1 MNPETKLK
9 SVGSSLFRQQRTGA
23 DGQVV
28 QFNKGHYCL
37 DTDERLQA
45 FSDKL
50 ASGWEDEYREYRRL
64 WTELPINK
72 TIRQYPLL
80 LDIELAS
87 ACNLKCPMCYTITE
101 EFKKKVTKGL
111 IDWDLFKKII
121 DEVQGKVFAVRLSLR
136 GESTLHRH
144 FIDCIRYCK
153 DAGIKEIST
162 LTNGSKLHG
171 DYLKQVIE
179 AGIDWITISIDG
191 TGETYEKIRKPIT
204 FAQICENLR
213 QIREFKDRNN
223 LIKPVIKVQGI
234 WPAIRE
240 NPELYYNTFVDLAD
254 LVAFNPLI
262 DYLRNDTEIVYEDS
276 FSCPQL
282 YQRLVIG
289 SDGRVMMC
297 SNDEDSA
304 ATIGDVNT
312 QTIHEIWHGEKLD
325 QVRRTHSEPD
335 GFQQIDVCRK
345 CYYPRKVQVDETA
358 QVGEREILIENYI
371 NRPQQVGS

>member
-1 MNPETKLK
+1 MNSEQNKN
-9 SVGSSLFRQQRTGA
+9 SAGVSLFRQQLTGS

-50 ASGWEDEYREYRRL
+50 AFGWEEGYREYRRL
-64 WTELPINK
+64 WTELPLKK
-72 TIRQYPLL
+72 TIRDYPLL

-87 ACNLKCPMCYTITE
+87 VCNLKCPMCYTITE
-101 EFKKKVTKGL
+101 EFKQKVTKGL
-111 IDWDLFKKII
+111 IDWDLFRKII

-136 GESTLHRH
+136 GESTLHRK

-162 LTNGSKLHG
+162 LTNGSKLNG
-171 DYLKQVIE
+171 DYLKQVID

-191 TGETYEKIRKPIT
+191 TGETYENIRKPIT

-213 QIREFKDRNN
+213 QIKELKEKNN
-223 LIKPVIKVQGI
+223 LTKPVIKVQGI
-234 WPAIRE
+234 WPAVRE

-262 DYLRNDTEIVYEDS
+262 DYLRKDNEIVYEDR

-297 SNDEDSA
+297 SNDEDSQA
-304 ATIGDVNT
+304 VIGDVNN

-325 QVRRTHSEPD
+325 KVRQLHSEPD
-335 GFQQIDVCRK
+335 GFKKIEVCRK

-358 QVGEREILIENYI
+358 MVGDREILIENYI
-371 NRPQQVGS
+371 NRPQVVGS